1 MGVVVKEEDIDTLEN
16 LIMRLIIDAR
26 NEAELIKVSEL
37 LNEENKHF
45 QRQIELMKICIT
57 QCPYENEN
65 ERSCDICEVFE
76 LTRKEDARHYF
87 ALKELLKERDGRG

>member
-1 MGVVVKEEDIDTLEN
+1 MGVVVKEEDIDALEN
-16 LIMRLIIDAR
+16 LITRWIIDAR

-57 QCPYENEN
+57 QCPYENE
-65 ERSCDICEVFE
+65 RSCDICEVFE
-76 LTRKEDARHYF
+76 LTRKEEARHYF
-87 ALKELLKERDGRG
+87 ALKNLKKKERDERG